1 MRKIAILASS
11 AILLFATA
19 ACNQESA
26 QQQAAPAKKA
36 ESYPTGTNIRYVDAD
51 SITEHYNLAKDY
63 KEWILK
69 KNESLET
76 QVKSLYAQAQKF
88 EAECE
93 KKAKNNG
100 YLTEAS
106 YKADVEKYQNMVMNA
121 QKKEAELRR
130 KANEEDAQWTK
141 RLQDSINS
149 YVIDYNKTHK
159 YDAILYKAAGVY
171 FNPSLD
177 ITKEVID
184 GLNKRY
190 NKVEKK
196 ADDKA
201 ATDTTKTTP
210 KKK

>member
-1 MRKIAILASS
+1 MRKIAILAS
-11 AILLFATA
+11 AAMLLFATA
-19 ACNQESA
+19 SCNEDA
-26 QQQAAPAKKA
+26 TQQAAPEKKA
-36 ESYPTGTNIRYVDAD
+36 ESFPTGINIRYVDMD

-69 KNESLET
+69 KNESLES

-93 KKAKNNG
+93 KKAKSNG

-106 YKADVEKYQNMVMNA
+106 YKADVEKYQNMVLNA

-130 KANEEDAQWTK
+130 KANEEDVQWTK

-149 YVIDYNKTHK
+149 FVIDYNKTLK
-159 YDAILYKAAGVY
+159 YDAILYKAAGIY

-190 NKVEKK
+190 NKVEAKSD
-196 ADDKA
+196 AKA
-201 ATDTTKTTP
+201 APADTTKSVS
-210 KKK
+210 KK